1 MGSNSQARRVVI
13 RPDGRAETAEF
24 SVPSPGAG
32 QVLVRAEYTAVSA
45 GTELGSQE
53 QTREGD
59 YYPGYSSVGVV
70 AECGAGV
77 TDIQPGDRVLS
88 GGGHASHFVSSVSS
102 PYFAPVPDGASS
114 RDAAFGVIGMV
125 AMHGARKAAV
135 QIGERVLVTGAGMV
149 GQLVAQLIPGDAA
162 ESLTVVDLSADRL
175 ARAAALG
182 ATHTIC
188 PVGGA
193 FADAHAAETGGPVDV
208 AVEAT
213 GFPDLLAPIVDA
225 LRVGGRC
232 VLLGSIWHRKVTLD
246 LMPLH
251 EKEITLQGCH
261 QPKCPDEPHA
271 YYPYSKTYN
280 SRAFLARLA
289 DGRVRVAPLITHVLS
304 PDDAGEAYRLLR
316 DERDAALGVLF
327 DFTDG

>member
-1 MGSNSQARRVVI
+1 MKRDMTGRRIVI
-13 RPDGRAETAEF
+13 RPDGRAETETF

-32 QVLVRAEYTAVSA
+32 QVLIRAEYTAVSA

-53 QTREGD
+53 QERHGD
-59 YYPGYSSVGVV
+59 YYPGYSNVGVV
-70 AECGAGV
+70 VECGRGV
-77 TDIQPGDRVLS
+77 DDISPGTRVLS
-88 GGGHASHFVSSVSS
+88 GGGHASHVVSSVGP
-102 PYFAPVPDGASS
+102 PYMARVPDGASS

-135 QIGERVLVTGAGMV
+135 QLGEHVLVTGAGMV

-162 ESLTVVDLSADRL
+162 ETLTVADLSGDRL
-175 ARAAALG
+175 ARAASLG
-182 ATHTIC
+182 ATHTVC
-188 PVGGA
+188 PRDDNLADLHRSAVGA
-193 FADAHAAETGGPVDV
+193 PVDI

-213 GFPDLLAPIVDA
+213 GYPQLLPPIIDL

-232 VLLGSIWHRKVTLD
+232 VLLGSIWHREVTLD

-251 EKEITLQGCH
+251 EKEITLQGYH
-261 QPKCPDEPHA
+261 QPKCPDEAHA

-280 SRAFLARLA
+280 SRSFLERVA
-289 DGRVRVAPLITHVLS
+289 DGRVQVAPLVTHVLS

-316 DERDAALGVLF
+316 DERDSALGVLF
-327 DFTDG
+327 DFTAD